1 MDKELFRSAPAGA
14 LAPPADTQ
22 NRAGGKAY
30 TRSPKESLA
39 QYAATCMFGGT
50 YYVSSKEQLTEVL
63 ALAKECDPV
72 FVAKCAVYARQNAWL
87 KDTPAVL
94 LAHVFS
100 QARLKFDDNGARRAF
115 RQAFPIVIDNSKML
129 RNFFTVVRSGVTGR
143 KSFGSGSARFVASWF
158 DRRTDRQLFLD
169 QVGNAPTLRDML
181 RLWQPK
187 PATPERKAYYRYL
200 KGHELTAEEYL
211 SLPAVAKGYEDFKN
225 GRHTNEREAA
235 ALEVPDVDFR
245 QLDSLRLSEAEWKQV
260 FRRGKWQFT
269 RMNLNTALRQG
280 VLNDPEMVTL
290 IAERLRDP
298 DEVRRSRN
306 FPYQI
311 FQAYLEA
318 DAGVP
323 MEIQLALQDAME
335 VATENVPA
343 FEGNIVVALDV
354 SGSMSGPVAK
364 ASKGKP
370 ASKMR
375 CVDAAALFA
384 AALMRKNPRAL
395 LFPFGTD
402 LHLDHRVNPRDSIVT
417 IAKQL
422 GGIQGGGTNCALP
435 LQYLNGMNEKRWA
448 ATGIDA
454 VIYLSDNESWIERGS
469 FGYSGAGTTLM
480 TEWNKLRVRNPNAKL
495 VCVDI
500 TSGKDVQAPNAPERL
515 NIGGFNDDVFRSVQR
530 FLQSGSADHWVN
542 EIEAID
548 LDSPSFRG

>member
-100 QARLKFDDNGARRAF
+100 QAKLKFDDNGARRAF

-143 KSFGSGSARFVASWF
+143 KSFGDRYPKFITEWF
-158 DRRTDRQLFLD
+158 NGRSDHQLFRD
-169 QVGNAPTLRDML
+169 QVGDAPSMRDML

-187 PATPERKAYYRYL
+187 PNARERKAYYRYL
-200 KGHELTAEEYL
+200 KGHELTTEQNLA
-211 SLPAVAKGYEDFKN
+211 LPHVAKEYEGFKIN
-225 GRHTNEREAA
+225 QAGGIQS
-235 ALEVPDVDFR
+235 LDVPDVDFR
-245 QLDSLRLSEAEWKQV
+245 QLDSLGLTDAQWKHV

-269 RMNLNTALRQG
+269 RMNLNTALRHG
-280 VLNDPEMVTL
+280 VLSDPEMVTL
-290 IAERLRDP
+290 LAERLRNP

-311 FQAYLEA
+311 FQAYLKA

-354 SGSMSGPVAK
+354 SGSMGDPVVK
-364 ASKGKP
+364 ASKGKS

-395 LFPFGTD
+395 LFPFCET
-402 LHLDHRVNPRDSIVT
+402 LHLDHRINPRDSIVT

-422 GGIQGGGTNCALP
+422 ASIQGRATNCALP
-435 LQYLNGMNEKRWA
+435 LQYLNGMNEKHWA
-448 ATGIDA
+448 ATGVDA
-454 VIYLSDNESWIERGS
+454 VIYLSDYESWLERGS
-469 FGYSGAGTTLM
+469 FGYSGSGTTLM

-495 VCVDI
+495 VCLDI
-500 TSGKDVQAPNAPERL
+500 TPGKDVQAPNAPERL
-515 NIGGFNDDVFRSVQR
+515 NVGGFNDDVFNVVSR
-530 FLQSGSADHWVN
+530 FLKSDSANHWVN
-542 EIEAID
+542 EIAAID
-548 LDSPSFRG
+548 LDSLRIRA